1 MNNSFHFS
9 WKFLDTKEL
18 RKCLL
23 EAIDPLVKASD
34 LLGLK
39 SLKIAHIDG
48 EKVVLQF
55 SSEMFKNKVS
65 GSSIE
70 THIRDYLH
78 QNLPLNP
85 SFEIQYSI
93 KDPDPVLPNR
103 SVSDSPTLDIQVS
116 SNKYKSLR
124 SEFSFDAFVC
134 GPSNRYAFESAV
146 AAARNPGDL
155 MHNPLFIYGDVGL
168 GKTHLLHAIGN
179 QIKKNHPEMRI
190 LFLTCEEMLNR
201 FVEGLRTRDG
211 SFREWRKVDV
221 LLVDDVQFLSRKEAF
236 QDEFYNTYNALSDE
250 NRQLVFAADRKPEQI
265 ENLNDRLISRFRSG
279 LLADIKLP
287 DLETR
292 MGIIAD
298 QAHQFRVDID
308 NDALEYTARSISS
321 NVRELKGVFLR
332 LCSKASLTKK
342 SLDLPF
348 AMDQL
353 ESCVKIDKPP
363 LDSPV
368 IISEVAS
375 FYGLSKEE
383 LNEDS
388 RRLEVAFPRQV
399 AMFMFREF
407 TNLTLQQIGG
417 EFKKTHQAVMYACR
431 KVETMLGSV
440 SKADTSP
447 NIGSKDLNKAKK
459 IEQLQKIL
467 GSKYDHASTH
477 R

>member
-9 WKFLDTKEL
+9 WKFLDTKRL

-23 EAIDPLVKASD
+23 DAISPLVTASD
-34 LLGLK
+34 SLSLK
-39 SLKIAHIDG
+39 SLEIAHVEG
-48 EKVVLQF
+48 ERVVLQF
-55 SSEMFKNKVS
+55 SSEMFKSKVN
-65 GSSIE
+65 GSPIE
-70 THIRDYLH
+70 SHIRNFLLK
-78 QNLPLNP
+78 NLPLNP
-85 SFEIQYSI
+85 TFQIQYSI
-93 KDPDPVLPNR
+93 KEPDPAPHNR
-103 SVSDSPTLDIQVS
+103 PVGNSPSLDPRVTTNQIQ
-116 SNKYKSLR
+116 SLR
-124 SEFSFDAFVC
+124 SEFSFDSFVC
-134 GPSNRYAFESAV
+134 GPSNRFAFESAV
-146 AAARNPGDL
+146 AAAEHPGDL

-179 QIKKNHPEMRI
+179 QIQKSHPQMRI

-201 FVEGLRTRDG
+201 FVEGLRKKDG

-279 LLADIKLP
+279 QLADIKLP

-298 QAHQFRVDID
+298 QAQQFRVHIESDT
-308 NDALEYTARSISS
+308 LEYTARSISS

-348 AMDQL
+348 AMEHL

-383 LNEDS
+383 LNEDT
-388 RRLEVAFPRQV
+388 RRLEVAWPRQV

-431 KVETMLGSV
+431 KVETTLRSSTREGL
-440 SKADTSP
+440 AP
-447 NIGSKDLNKAKK
+447 NKGSKDLSKAKK